1 MTEPAVSDGGDLPLW
16 RVATVVFSSV
26 RAVDYTDATHVAE
39 RTVERAVRRGPRS
52 VELRPGLVR
61 EVTVAEVLDLGLA
74 GGNGYTYTLPS
85 TKAWRQYR
93 NGPSGGLPPGIVGSF
108 DPEEDE

>member
-1 MTEPAVSDGGDLPLW
+1 MTESANTGGDLPLW

-26 RAVDYTDATHVAE
+26 RGVDYTDATHVAE
-39 RTVERAVRRGPRS
+39 RMVEQAVGRGARD
-52 VELRPGLVR
+52 VELRPGFVR

-108 DPEEDE
+108 DPEEDA